1 MGRRRFGVGIGVEVS
16 RFIREYIAKAQEL
29 SAQGTT
35 FVTVTLIA
43 PEGHVPQDIGAKA
56 IITNAGLAWGTIGGG
71 RLEAKAIEHAKG
83 LIARVGGESE
93 PCLVRYDLQQD
104 LNMVCG
110 GVATV
115 FYELAANRTWNIAV
129 FGAGHVAQAVVPLL
143 ASFDCNLWCID
154 HREDWLGK
162 IPARPNLEKVLTL
175 DLPAF
180 VRQLPEN
187 IFYLCISQG
196 HATDLPIVREILKR
210 GGDRAAFIGVIGSV
224 PKARTLRANLLQEG
238 FSEDQVNA
246 IYCPVGLPI
255 GTNSPSEI
263 AVSIAA
269 QLLQKRDETAE
280 TKKT

>member
-1 MGRRRFGVGIGVEVS
+1 MS

-71 RLEAKAIEHAKG
+71 RLEAKAIEHARG
-83 LIARVGGESE
+83 LISRTEAE

-115 FYELAANRTWNIAV
+115 FYEIATNRTWNIAV

-162 IPARPNLEKVLTL
+162 IPARPNLKKVLTP

-210 GGDRAAFIGVIGSV
+210 DGGRAAFIGVIGSV

-246 IYCPVGLPI
+246 IHCPVGLPV
-255 GTNSPSEI
+255 GTNAPSEI